1 MSFMGEI
8 GDVGAADL
16 LYLLRLKQQTGRL
29 AINANGDQVVISL
42 GRGRLT
48 SVTSSDPMLRL
59 GRMLIRLG
67 YITPEGLRRALQL
80 QDQSNGDT
88 LGKVLLDNEILT
100 REQLTH
106 CVEEQCIE
114 ILAKVIASDV
124 GMFAFTPDPNPGT
137 GSIDSP
143 LNTDRIVLEATRR
156 TDELARLKTL
166 LPDSDTPLMITTDLD
181 ALADTLSDAE
191 VFVAATLQT
200 APATFNDISSRL
212 SIDPAALWKTIL
224 SMRERGLLT
233 AGAPVKSTA

>member
-29 AINANGDQVVISL
+29 AINTAGDQVVISL
-42 GRGRLT
+42 VRGRLT

-67 YITPEGLRRALQL
+67 FMTPESLRRSLQL

-88 LGKVLLDNEILT
+88 LGKVLLDNELVT
-100 REQLTH
+100 REQLTR

-124 GMFAFTPDPNPGT
+124 GMFAFTPDPNPPT
-137 GSIDSP
+137 STFDSP

-156 TDELARLKTL
+156 TDELAKLSSL
-166 LPDSDTPLMITTDLD
+166 MPDSDTPLLISADLD
-181 ALADTLSDAE
+181 ALADSLSDTE
-191 VFVAATLQT
+191 VFIAATLQT
-200 APATFNDISSRL
+200 APATFNEIAARL
-212 SIDPAALWKTIL
+212 SIDPNQLWKTIL
-224 SMRERGLLT
+224 SMRERGLLM
-233 AGAPVKSTA
+233 AGSPAKAST